1 MGSHPLC
8 GSCRLAAVV
17 VMLIGIDLAARE
29 RVACTGANR
38 LATIDVLVLDYAQLP
53 RGVLMRAEE
62 KVTLVY
68 RSIPIET
75 TWRHAR
81 STPYSSAPP
90 TPVPPDGSGIRIT
103 FLILSPIMVARHS
116 VSGDVLAATPR
127 SVDAPGRLAFVFY
140 DHIAALAHRRDVD
153 EAQIL
158 GYVMAHEIGHML
170 LPVGAHTEV
179 GVMRHGLDS
188 RPLSRPL
195 WSIVYDVPS
204 FSPGQIDVIRGS
216 VACE

>member
-1 MGSHPLC
+1 
-8 GSCRLAAVV
+8 
-17 VMLIGIDLAARE
+17 MLLGIDLAAGE
-29 RVACTGANR
+29 KTACTGANR
-38 LATIDVLVLDYAQLP
+38 LPTIDILVLDHAQLP
-53 RGVLMRAEE
+53 RGVLMRAEK

-75 TWRHAR
+75 TWRYAQSR
-81 STPYSSAPP
+81 SKPNSVGPP
-90 TPVPPDGSGIRIT
+90 TPLSPDGSGLGFNI
-103 FLILSPIMVARHS
+103 LILSPAMVALKG

-127 SVDAPGRLAFVFY
+127 TVDAPGRLAFVFY
-140 DHIAALAHRRDVD
+140 DHIATLARRRNVD

-158 GYVMAHEIGHML
+158 GHVMAHEIGHML

-179 GVMRHGLDS
+179 GVMRSGLDS

-204 FSPGQIDVIRGS
+204 FSPGQIDIIRGS

>member
-1 MGSHPLC
+1 MC
-8 GSCRLAAVV
+8 GSGCLAAAVFV
-17 VMLIGIDLAARE
+17 LIGIDLAARE
-29 RVACTGANR
+29 RTACTDANR
-38 LATIDVLVLDYAQLP
+38 LPTIDILVLDYARLP

-81 STPYSSAPP
+81 SSPNSAAPP
-90 TPVPPDGSGIRIT
+90 TALSPDGSGLGIT
-103 FLILSPIMVARHS
+103 IAILSPIMVARHGA
-116 VSGDVLAATPR
+116 SGDVLGATPR
-127 SVDAPGRLAFVFY
+127 TIDTPGRLAYVFY
-140 DHIAALAHRRDVD
+140 HHVAALAGVRDVD

-170 LPVGAHTEV
+170 LPVGAHTKT
-179 GVMRHGLDS
+179 GIMRSGLN
-188 RPLSRPL
+188 SRPL
-195 WSIVYDVPS
+195 WSLVYGVPS
-204 FSPGQIDVIRGS
+204 FSAREIDVIRGR